1 MLSPWYL
8 MSKYRARG
16 QRDPRR
22 RSTPNLWLFATGQAR
37 GVSSLT
43 STLDGSPAAM
53 GQSIKFTDLPK
64 GSRNFAVTALDN
76 VGNTSTTNV
85 AFTT

>member
-1 MLSPWYL
+1 MVSNVQVPGSWAAGPTTTVDSEPLAVRDGPGSGRVLSYL
-8 MSKYRARG
+8 DTGRVT
-16 QRDPRR
+16 RR
-22 RSTPNLWLFATGQAR
+22 H
-37 GVSSLT
+37 
-43 STLDGSPAAM
+43 GSVD
-53 GQSIKFTDLPK
+53 QIHDLPK

>member
-1 MLSPWYL
+1 
-8 MSKYRARG
+8 
-16 QRDPRR
+16 
-22 RSTPNLWLFATGQAR
+22 
-37 GVSSLT
+37 
-43 STLDGSPAAM
+43 M